1 MASLGFL
8 GGLPLADQAVDG
20 VQRALQFLA
29 LVVGVGVG
37 GKLCLTGGELG
48 FAVSQL
54 LGARGELRFAVG
66 QLHLTVFKLNDTIH
80 VGVIVVSQLLDAGQ
94 ELVVDGG
101 ETGFLVL
108 RLVVLDIQHVLHAGD
123 SGEETEEARGDQAE
137 AEDCK
142 QYFFHIHPP
151 LYCYLYFG
159 LSSRIVLLKYSL
171 IFMN

>member
-1 MASLGFL
+1 MQQIAGAVHDGLL

-20 VQRALQFLA
+20 VQRTLQLLA
-29 LVVGVGVG
+29 AIVGIGVG
-37 GKLCLTGGELG
+37 GELGLAGGELG

-54 LGARGELRFAVG
+54 RGACGELGFAVG
-66 QLHLTVFKLNDTIH
+66 NLSLAVFKLDDTIH

-101 ETGFLVL
+101 ETGLLVL
-108 RLVVLDIQHVLHAGD
+108 RLVVLDIQHVLHAVD

-151 LYCYLYFG
+151 LYCYYISG
-159 LSSRIVLLKYSL
+159 YYPESYS
-171 IFMN
+171 